1 MLKVLIHLNITKLP
15 EKYFIER
22 WRLKD
27 KNQELSVPNTLMSA
41 TVLESNPLLRFN
53 ILSQKMIKLASD
65 ASKTKEKFV
74 YVMNESDK
82 IEDGLKAMSDTAP
95 NDATVHVQDA
105 AATTCGVA
113 SVGAQSGILMGPS
126 GVGIDAESTKGAVA
140 ETETTDMVGIAST
153 SVLLDPKC
161 SNSKGR
167 HKSEPRKKRL
177 IDVIRS
183 KGLVTCSG
191 CGSHDHNIR
200 TYPKKKRSQMQQK

>member
-1 MLKVLIHLNITKLP
+1 
-15 EKYFIER
+15 
-22 WRLKD
+22 
-27 KNQELSVPNTLMSA
+27 
-41 TVLESNPLLRFN
+41 
-53 ILSQKMIKLASD
+53 MIKLASD
-65 ASKTKEKFV
+65 ASKTKEKFI

-95 NDATVHVQDA
+95 NEATVHVQDA

-113 SVGAQSGILMGPS
+113 SVGAQTGILMGPS

-200 TYPKKKRSQMQQK
+200 TCPKKKRSQMQQK